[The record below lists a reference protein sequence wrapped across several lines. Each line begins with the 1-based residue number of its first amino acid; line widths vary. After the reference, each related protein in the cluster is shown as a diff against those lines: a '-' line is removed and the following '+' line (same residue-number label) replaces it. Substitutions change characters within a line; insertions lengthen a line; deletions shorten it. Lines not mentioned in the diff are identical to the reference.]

1 MSETVNVI
9 STLGF
14 PIAVCIALGWFI
26 DKIISEYSQDNKDRE
41 KAIMSEMSKINDT
54 NGELVQSNKEVVR
67 TNSLL
72 VEEMTKKLSGI
83 DMKLDDLRDEIRR

>member
-1 MSETVNVI
+1 MNETVNMI

-26 DKIISEYSQDNKDRE
+26 DKIISEYTQDNKDRE
-41 KAIMSEMSKINDT
+41 KSIMAEMSKINDT
-54 NGELVQSNKEVVR
+54 NNELVQSNREVVR

-72 VEEMTKKLSGI
+72 VDEMTKKLSGI
-83 DMKLDDLRDEIRR
+83 DMKLDDLREEIRR